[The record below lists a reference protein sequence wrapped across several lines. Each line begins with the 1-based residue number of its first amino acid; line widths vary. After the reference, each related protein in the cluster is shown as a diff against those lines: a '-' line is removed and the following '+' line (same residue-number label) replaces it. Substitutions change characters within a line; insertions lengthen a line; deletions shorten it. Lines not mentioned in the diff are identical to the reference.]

1 VTGLPTIDGDIAV
14 SEADIPT
21 ILYTVRSEESSGNYT
36 AVAKNKNSTASGA
49 YMYTDQTWGGYG
61 GYARAKDAPAAVQD
75 ARAASDVRRL
85 LQQFGGRASAVFLWW
100 YVPDS
105 LNNPAKWLDVVPRP
119 DAGNKLTVRQY
130 AQLQLRDLASN
141 LGRPATVGSNSQN
154 GTVTATP
161 AGFNP
166 LAPITDAAS
175 SVLSGVKAV
184 VIVGVLAAAGAI
196 LVVAGVHRAAS

>member
-1 VTGLPTIDGDIAV
+1 VTGLPTIDGDLPV

-21 ILYTVRSEESSGNYT
+21 ILRTISQEESGGNPR
-36 AVAKNKNSTASGA
+36 AQAANSSASGK
-49 YMYTDQTWGGYG
+49 YQYTDQTWNRYG
-61 GYARAKDAPAAVQD
+61 GYEHAKDAPESVQD

-85 LQQFGGRASAVFLWW
+85 IQQFGGKASAIFLWW
-100 YVPDS
+100 YVPAS
-105 LNNPAKWLDVVPRP
+105 LTDPAKWLDVVP
-119 DAGNKLTVRQY
+119 AGNKLTVRQY
-130 AQLQLRDLASN
+130 AQLQLRNLASN

-154 GTVTATP
+154 GTVTANP

-184 VIVGVLAAAGAI
+184 VIIGVLAAAGAI